1 MLKNHPRSWAA
12 AAALAFL
19 TLGGCDTRQEVF
31 FSGKTMGTTYH
42 ITVVG
47 GFFNR
52 AQGLAAKIE
61 QRLAQINAS
70 MSVYQADSEI
80 SRFNAL
86 ARPGEPFPISQDFL
100 QVMIVAEEL
109 HRLTGGAWDGT
120 VAPLVNLWGFGSKT
134 DLRRVP
140 TAAEIAQC
148 RATLGFDQILVS
160 EDGYL
165 VKRKP
170 AVTLDLGS
178 IAKGYGVDQIAEL
191 IRANGF
197 SDFLVEI
204 GGEVFAAGLRRDG
217 KQWRVGINRPEPDG
231 PPDAVYTVVT
241 LQEKALA
248 TSGDYRNFFEV
259 DGVHYAHVID
269 PQTGYPVANGV
280 VSASVVSD
288 TCTFADGLATALMVM
303 GPGRGVALVNRL
315 EATECL
321 IVVRE
326 KDGRLTEFVS
336 DAFHSVD

>member
-1 MLKNHPRSWAA
+1 LI
-12 AAALAFL
+12 
-19 TLGGCDTRQEVF
+19 LGGCDTRQEVLLT
-31 FSGKTMGTTYH
+31 GKTMGTTYH
-42 ITVVG
+42 ITVIT

-52 AQGLAAKIE
+52 APGLAAKIE
-61 QRLAQINAS
+61 ERLEQINAS
-70 MSVYQADSEI
+70 MSVYRADSEI

-86 ARPGEPFPISQDFL
+86 AQSGEPFPISRDFM
-100 QVMIVAEEL
+100 QVMVVAENL

-120 VAPLVNLWGFGSKT
+120 VAPLVDLWGFGSKT
-134 DLRRVP
+134 NHKRVP
-140 TAAEIAQC
+140 TAAEIARC

-165 VKRKP
+165 VKRNP

-197 SDFLVEI
+197 ADFLVEI

-217 KQWRVGINRPEPDG
+217 KQWRVGINRPDPAS
-231 PPDAVYTVVT
+231 PPDAVYKVVT

-280 VSASVVSD
+280 VSASVLSD

-303 GPGRGVALVNRL
+303 GPGPGVALVNRQ

-321 IVVRE
+321 IVVRQ
-326 KDGRLTEFVS
+326 KDGRLTEFIS
-336 DAFHSVD
+336 DGFRSAD

>member
-1 MLKNHPRSWAA
+1 
-12 AAALAFL
+12 
-19 TLGGCDTRQEVF
+19 
-31 FSGKTMGTTYH
+31 MGTTYH
-42 ITVVG
+42 ITVIT

-52 AQGLAAKIE
+52 APGLAAKIE
-61 QRLAQINAS
+61 ERLEQINAS
-70 MSVYQADSEI
+70 MSVYRADSEI

-86 ARPGEPFPISQDFL
+86 AQSGEPFPISRDFM
-100 QVMIVAEEL
+100 QVMVVAENL

-120 VAPLVNLWGFGSKT
+120 VAPLVDLWGFGSKT
-134 DLRRVP
+134 NHKRVP
-140 TAAEIAQC
+140 TAAEIARC

-197 SDFLVEI
+197 VDFLVEI

-217 KQWRVGINRPEPDG
+217 KQWRVGINRPDPAS
-231 PPDAVYTVVT
+231 PPDAVYKVVT

-280 VSASVVSD
+280 VSASVLSD

-303 GPGRGVALVNRL
+303 GPGPGVALVNRQ

-321 IVVRE
+321 IVVRQ
-326 KDGRLTEFVS
+326 KDGRLTEFIS
-336 DAFHSVD
+336 DGFRSAD